1 MKIPKRAALALLAG
15 VSIAG
20 IAGASAASLGGL
32 TAASLGSDDSV
43 VATCD
48 SDGIT
53 IGYTT
58 AYNAAVQKYQVTAVN
73 FTAVNAACSLKA
85 ASVSL
90 RQGATLLTTQTAAS
104 ITVATNAFSIALG
117 TPVEA
122 KLVDGVS
129 LVISG

>member
-1 MKIPKRAALALLAG
+1 MRATKKISIALLAG

-20 IAGASAASLGGL
+20 IAGASAATLGGL
-32 TAASLGSDDSV
+32 TAGSLGSDDSV
-43 VATCD
+43 VAACD
-48 SDGIT
+48 SNGVT

-73 FTAVNAACSLKA
+73 FTAVDPACNAKA

-90 RQGATLLTTQTAAS
+90 RQGATLLTTQTTAS
-104 ITVATNAFSIALG
+104 IVVATNAFSMTLT